1 MKQSLFSGIQPT
13 ATIPHLG
20 NYLGALKQWVD
31 LQQEFHPYYCIVD
44 LHALT
49 VPQNPQV
56 LKDAVYATY
65 AIALAVG
72 VDPKLSTLFVQSQNP
87 FHSELTW
94 ILNCF
99 TSVGELSRMIQF
111 KEKSARQTEI
121 VSAGLF
127 DYPVLMA
134 ADILLYDSVLVP
146 VGEDQTQHVEITRD
160 IANRFNNKY
169 GETFVLPQVRIVK
182 EGARLMS
189 LLNPAK
195 KMSKSDENPNACLFL
210 LDEPEVIH
218 KKIRSAVTDSETAI
232 VADPKRA
239 GLYNL
244 MSIYKAL
251 SGEEF
256 EAIEAR
262 YNGRGYKEFK
272 TELAEIIVK
281 YLEPI
286 QAKYKTFIADKGELE
301 RLMQEGATQAKEVAA
316 KKVAQV
322 KTKLGL
328 IL

>member
-1 MKQSLFSGIQPT
+1 MKASFLSGIQPT

-31 LQQEFHPYYCIVD
+31 LQKEYHPYYCIVD

-49 VPQNPQV
+49 VPQNPDV
-56 LKDAVYATY
+56 LKQSVYATY

-72 VDPKLSTLFVQSQNP
+72 VDPNTSTLFVQSQNP
-87 FHSELTW
+87 YHSELGW

-99 TSVGELSRMIQF
+99 TSMGELNRMTQF
-111 KEKSARQTEI
+111 KEKSARQSEI
-121 VSAGLF
+121 ISAGLF

-134 ADILLYDSVLVP
+134 ADILLYDSVIVP
-146 VGEDQTQHVEITRD
+146 VGEDQIQHVEITRD

-182 EGARLMS
+182 EGARIMS
-189 LLNPAK
+189 FLDPTK

-210 LDEPEVIH
+210 LDEPELIR
-218 KKIRSAVTDSETAI
+218 KKIKSAVTDSESSI
-232 VADPKRA
+232 IADPNRR

-272 TELAEIIVK
+272 EDLAEIVVK

-286 QAKYKTFIADKGELE
+286 QTKYREFIADKGELE
-301 RLMQEGATQAKEVAA
+301 RLMQQGATQAKEVAA

-322 KTKLGL
+322 KAKLGL